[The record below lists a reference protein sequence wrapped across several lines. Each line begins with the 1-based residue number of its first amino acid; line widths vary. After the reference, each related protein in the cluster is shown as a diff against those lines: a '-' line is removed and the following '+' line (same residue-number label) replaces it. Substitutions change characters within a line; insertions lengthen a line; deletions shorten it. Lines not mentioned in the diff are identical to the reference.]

1 MQKSKYLENIK
12 KKKNITGKAIPLK
25 KQSPTLIIIMR
36 Y

>member
-1 MQKSKYLENIK
+1 MQKSKYLENIL
-12 KKKNITGKAIPLK
+12 KKNITGKAIPLK